1 MGAWAQVAVCC
12 SCRRVRVPGAV
23 SRCVRCVAGCTGSST
38 VHDMKSAVAPWRLN
52 YGAPINTMSNE
63 TTTET
68 VQADACVNVLKLSEV
83 IAAIH
88 EQRLE
93 RDVPGLLIAADN
105 KSVGCVKYNGVTVN
119 KKQLSW
125 LLASE
130 GVTFLLFMAVE
141 GNAEAFRTL
150 GEWYGRSQEFK
161 ATRERMEVMYE
172 AVAEEVDE
180 EAEMKGDEA

>member
-1 MGAWAQVAVCC
+1 
-12 SCRRVRVPGAV
+12 
-23 SRCVRCVAGCTGSST
+23 
-38 VHDMKSAVAPWRLN
+38 
-52 YGAPINTMSNE
+52 MSNE

-105 KSVGCVKYNGVTVN
+105 KSVCVKYNGVTVN

-130 GVTFLLFMAVE
+130 GLTFLLYMAVE

-150 GEWYGRSQEFK
+150 GEWYGRAQEFK
-161 ATRERMEVMYE
+161 ATRERMDVLYE
-172 AVAEEVDE
+172 AIAEDVEE
-180 EAEMKGDEA
+180 EAEMEGDEA